1 MTTFAFEVYEHQKR
15 RDGTYNIK
23 IRVTHNRKKKYISTP
38 YYCEKGDLTKSLKIK
53 NQFYIDECQK
63 IIRDYRKRLE
73 VYGMA
78 VKVFTIERIYDIL
91 TKDDSSEIDL
101 QSFYD
106 SIKHTIKNNSAIQ
119 SSISRFIEYTGR
131 ERIDVREITSKML
144 NGWISSM
151 LGEGMSRR
159 TVVCYISN
167 LRNVFNRAKAAYNDE
182 ELGSIVIPGSP
193 FSYIQKI
200 QVYETQKRAI
210 SGDDIMR
217 IAQLEYKQTETKR
230 FSAFNIAK
238 DLFLL
243 SFALVGINLADLYDV
258 KKDAY
263 KDGRLTYNRV
273 KTRDRRKDK
282 AEISIKVYDDILPI
296 FEKYLNKTKTP
307 ELFVFKSHYS
317 TKNTFE
323 FAVNHGLK
331 EVGQIIGIE
340 RLQHYSA
347 RHSWATIAYN
357 DCGIDKYVVHQAL
370 NHVDPTTAITDIYIK
385 KDWSVID
392 RANRKVLDL
401 VRIKKEVAE

>member
-78 VKVFTIERIYDIL
+78 VKVFTIERVYDIL

-263 KDGRLTYNRV
+263 KDGRLTYNRT
-273 KTRDRRKDK
+273 KTKDRRSDM
-282 AEISIKVYDDILPI
+282 AEIRIKVPYCAMRIIDRYRDTDGTHMLVLH
-296 FEKYLNKTKTP
+296 K
-307 ELFVFKSHYS
+307 HYS
-317 TKNTFE
+317 NARHLNVILSNGMRKVCKEIGVKATF
-323 FAVNHGLK
+323 
-331 EVGQIIGIE
+331 
-340 RLQHYSA
+340 YSA
-347 RHSWATIAYN
+347 RHSWATIAVN
-357 DCGIDKYVVHQAL
+357 DCGIDKYTVHLAL
-370 NHVDPTTAITDIYIK
+370 NHTDPSTAITDVYIK
-385 KDWSVID
+385 KDFTVID
-392 RANRKVLDL
+392 KANERVLDFVKL
-401 VRIKKEVAE
+401 L

>member
-1 MTTFAFEVYEHQKR
+1 
-15 RDGTYNIK
+15 
-23 IRVTHNRKKKYISTP
+23 
-38 YYCEKGDLTKSLKIK
+38 
-53 NQFYIDECQK
+53 
-63 IIRDYRKRLE
+63 
-73 VYGMA
+73 
-78 VKVFTIERIYDIL
+78 
-91 TKDDSSEIDL
+91 
-101 QSFYD
+101 
-106 SIKHTIKNNSAIQ
+106 
-119 SSISRFIEYTGR
+119 
-131 ERIDVREITSKML
+131 
-144 NGWISSM
+144 
-151 LGEGMSRR
+151 
-159 TVVCYISN
+159 
-167 LRNVFNRAKAAYNDE
+167 
-182 ELGSIVIPGSP
+182 
-193 FSYIQKI
+193 
-200 QVYETQKRAI
+200 
-210 SGDDIMR
+210 MR